1 LGRHVARELSG
12 VRQPARWRRGRGTG
26 GGSRFG
32 SEELLLLIDRAGI
45 DADPPG
51 VREAQPRRERPGS
64 RRVATGRR
72 REALREQCIRVSLS
86 STQEAAARAFND
98 AASTY
103 AALNERIGE
112 LLRQLDD
119 DDQSRMNI
127 DRNPLWRQIV
137 VRRKFA
143 SARVEFVLTNS

>member
-1 LGRHVARELSG
+1 MGCYLSSGKHDWPFGPSCSQRVIRGPAAGSVAPGPGR
-12 VRQPARWRRGRGTG
+12 G

-32 SEELLLLIDRAGI
+32 SDELLLLIDRAGI
-45 DADPPG
+45 DANPPG

-64 RRVATGRR
+64 RRVATGSR

-98 AASTY
+98 AASTC

-127 DRNPLWRQIV
+127 DRNPL
-137 VRRKFA
+137 
-143 SARVEFVLTNS
+143 